1 MSLMCPNPFDIS
13 NLIELI
19 FGSSVAIEVAPEQLI
34 ATAEQMEA
42 KISSVRGKFDEMTS
56 TMNGTKNYWEGKVSD
71 SRNTRFTNNAEQM
84 QEMFS
89 LLNSYV
95 VKLKTIAENYINTE
109 DKNETTAEA
118 LPFNIIS

>member
-1 MSLMCPNPFDIS
+1 MSLMCPNLFDIS

-42 KISSVRGKFDEMTS
+42 KISSVGGKFDAMTS

-71 SRNTRFTNNAEQM
+71 SRNTRFTNNVEQM

-118 LPFNIIS
+118 LPFNVIS

>member
-34 ATAEQMEA
+34 ATAEKMES

-56 TMNGTKNYWEGKVSD
+56 TMNGTKNYWEGKVSN
-71 SRNTRFTNNAEQM
+71 SRNTRFTGDAEQM
-84 QEMFS
+84 REMLS

-95 VKLKTIAENYINTE
+95 SKLKVIAENYINTE

-118 LPFNIIS
+118 LPVNIIS